1 MNNREQFLQKL
12 TALLKLA
19 GANIKDIV
27 IVDDTRVAVIFSDG
41 SVRRVAVDGY
51 SNVEV
56 ISEIANAVIYGGA
69 DVGK

>member
-27 IVDDTRVAVIFSDG
+27 IVDDTHVAIIFSDG
-41 SVRRVAVDGY
+41 TVRRV
-51 SNVEV
+51 NVEDCNDIEV
-56 ISEIANAVIYGGA
+56 ISETVDAFLYGGC
-69 DVGK
+69 

>member
-27 IVDDTRVAVIFSDG
+27 VVDDTHVAIIFSDG
-41 SVRRVAVDGY
+41 SVRRVYVEDC
-51 SNVEV
+51 NDIEV
-56 ISEIANAVIYGGA
+56 ISAIVHIVIYEG
-69 DVGK
+69 